1 MLFRIVHCSCFVYRL
16 VLALYDIVFTIA
28 CVHGRFLLAFPH
40 ILVIHL
46 SPILRI
52 ILVFSFN
59 SLFFLLNLVLSY
71 PFILSYPILSYPI
84 LSYTILYYTILGAG
98 TLTLNEIEVLLN
110 GKSPAA
116 RWEKEEFQRYA
127 GHY

>member
-1 MLFRIVHCSCFVYRL
+1 M
-16 VLALYDIVFTIA
+16 
-28 CVHGRFLLAFPH
+28 AFASLKPFE
-40 ILVIHL
+40 LG
-46 SPILRI
+46 PIL
-52 ILVFSFN
+52 SF
-59 SLFFLLNLVLSY
+59 Y
-71 PFILSYPILSYPI
+71 PILSYPILSYPI

-110 GKSPAA
+110 AKSPEV